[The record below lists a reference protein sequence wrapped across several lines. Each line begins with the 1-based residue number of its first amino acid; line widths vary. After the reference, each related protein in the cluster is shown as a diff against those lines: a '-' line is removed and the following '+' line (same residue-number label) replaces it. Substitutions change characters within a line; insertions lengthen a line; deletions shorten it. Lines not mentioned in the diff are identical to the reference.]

1 MTRDSLL
8 NFSGQTIELIYI
20 LGIPNKFR
28 GKDLMTTMQRLGFC
42 CKVIAGLDA
51 KLLSDFQASEMV
63 NKRAARIVLGREITI
78 GEACCSLVHLQAYR
92 ELLKTDK
99 EWVLILEDDAL
110 LLDEDIRALSFPP
123 NVSEPSILKL
133 SSPTPEDSYV
143 ERMRTHDDYSIEAAR
158 FKKLRFPTNMA
169 HAYLI
174 NRAAA
179 KIAVRKTDKEKI
191 HFTADWPYIW
201 DANVSFWQSEHGY
214 FSQFGES
221 VIDSD
226 NSRSKIIS
234 TNLPTRSLNVRLR
247 DFLRDFLFVNS
258 VLLFLYGGSGLAYY
272 KSRNI
277 LKLRNWSLRVRNFC
291 MRYRYPI

>member
-1 MTRDSLL
+1 MTQDFLVNPMRAS
-8 NFSGQTIELIYI
+8 IELIYI
-20 LGIPNKFR
+20 LGIPNNFR
-28 GKDLMTTMQRLGFC
+28 GKDLMMTMQRLDFP
-42 CKVIAGLDA
+42 CKVVAGLDA
-51 KLLSDFQASEMV
+51 KLLSEFQASEMV
-63 NKRAARIVLGREITI
+63 NQRAARIVLGREITI

-92 ELLKTDK
+92 EMLESDK

-110 LLDEDIRALSFPP
+110 LMGEEIKALSFPP
-123 NVSEPSILKL
+123 IVSEPTILKL

-143 ERMRTHDDYSIEAAR
+143 ERIRTHDDSLISAAR

-169 HAYLI
+169 HSYLI

-179 KIAVRKTDKEKI
+179 EIAVSKTDKEKI

-201 DANVSFWQSEHGY
+201 DAKVSFWQSEHGY

-221 VIDSD
+221 IIDSD
-226 NSRSKIIS
+226 KSRLKIIS
-234 TNLPTRSLNVRLR
+234 TNLPTRSLNVRLGDFFR
-247 DFLRDFLFVNS
+247 DFFFVNS

-277 LKLRNWSLRVRNFC
+277 VKLRNWSLRVRNLC